1 MPRLANRLVRHAAG
15 VDHGD
20 VRRTVPLLVPVG
32 EQTLADAL
40 GIGMRDLAAKEPDGE
55 RGHRRVDGNLTPS
68 RATKPRPPSPPT
80 RHAAAT
86 GTRAEPGARVG
97 SRSEGA
103 ARLDHDRRRIR
114 GRLQP
119 RRAQPEWAD
128 ASRAMEVAPALL
140 PAVTDLGR
148 ASASERLPEALLAPG
163 VRVRDQLDTV

>member
-1 MPRLANRLVRHAAG
+1 PRLANRLVRHAAG

-32 EQTLADAL
+32 AQTLADAL

-86 GTRAEPGARVG
+86 GTRAEPGARGRETRTQRRPGRPAAARAPPRRQG
-97 SRSEGA
+97 SRWRRRRLFGA
-103 ARLDHDRRRIR
+103 AGPRLRRR
-114 GRLQP
+114 
-119 RRAQPEWAD
+119 
-128 ASRAMEVAPALL
+128 V
-140 PAVTDLGR
+140 
-148 ASASERLPEALLAPG
+148 
-163 VRVRDQLDTV
+163 